1 MEEVVKILEE
11 IKPGVDYRLE
21 KNLFEEH
28 ILASLEIIML
38 VSALND
44 AFNIKI
50 TLPYIKPENFRSAET
65 IYAMVQKV
73 MDEE

>member
-1 MEEVVKILEE
+1 MEEVIKILEE
-11 IKPGVDYRLE
+11 IKPGVDYRTADD
-21 KNLFEEH
+21 LFGGH

-44 AFNIKI
+44 AFGIKI

-73 MDEE
+73 MDDE